1 MKRWI
6 ANHPH
11 TSMFACFVMAGLS
24 FWEADRATTTA
35 GRWYCWACVAVWT
48 AWAFIHYDRTGSEQ

>member
-24 FWEADRATTTA
+24 ATA